1 MNSFTHN
8 YLSTD
13 FPLFVLVVR
22 FRAKSLSTYKER
34 SVCAVLLT
42 FVRQQSVL
50 VGVQNRFKLSL
61 TWKTEGID
69 PNRRKPTSRILGEK
83 QRAQEKTD
91 TTAHKGLRPTGD
103 LRSDLPCNPAVLG
116 WRFCI
121 LPLHLFSTHFTVSW
135 VFTKIADNPVRYL
148 DNYLSFPPNSAS
160 TCTIT

>member
-69 PNRRKPTSRILGEK
+69 PNQRKPTSRILGEK

-91 TTAHKGLRPTGD
+91 TTPQPTRDYG
-103 LRSDLPCNPAVLG
+103 R
-116 WRFCI
+116 RE
-121 LPLHLFSTHFTVSW
+121 
-135 VFTKIADNPVRYL
+135 
-148 DNYLSFPPNSAS
+148 
-160 TCTIT
+160 TCTATCHVTRQSLDGDFAFYPSIFFLLILLFLESLLKLQITLSDT